1 VPAPRPLLFDLDG
14 TLVDTVPFILT
25 CARHAFE
32 GYGRPVTDAEWIN
45 GIGTPL
51 RTQLASLALHPD
63 DVEPLLARY
72 RTFWLENHDRLTHP
86 FPGAVELVHSL
97 AERGHPLAVVT
108 SKTIAGAKR
117 TLEHVGLPEL
127 VETLIAADSCP
138 RSKPDPMPVH
148 LALERLGCAA
158 STAHSLMIGDSPH
171 DVAAG
176 KAAGTIAV
184 AALWGACT
192 RDALA
197 TASPD
202 HFLAELGELPVLLR
216 ALDATE

>member
-1 VPAPRPLLFDLDG
+1 MSPPRPLLFDLDG
-14 TLVDTVPFILT
+14 TLVDTVPFILA
-25 CARHAFE
+25 CARHTFE
-32 GYGRPVTDAEWIN
+32 GYGRAVSDAQWIA

-51 RTQLASLALHPD
+51 RTQLTSLALRPA
-63 DVEPLLARY
+63 DVEPLLSRY

-86 FPGAVELVHSL
+86 FPGAVELVRTL
-97 AERGHPLAVVT
+97 AGRGHSIAIVT
-108 SKTIAGAKR
+108 SKTLAGAQR

-127 VETLIAADSCP
+127 VETLVAADSCP

-148 LALERLGCAA
+148 LALERLGCTP
-158 STAHSLMIGDSPH
+158 STARSLMIGDSPH

-176 KAAGTIAV
+176 RAAGTIAV

-192 RDALA
+192 RAEIA
-197 TASPD
+197 AAGPD

-216 ALDATE
+216 ALDAME

>member
-1 VPAPRPLLFDLDG
+1 
-14 TLVDTVPFILT
+14 
-25 CARHAFE
+25 
-32 GYGRPVTDAEWIN
+32 
-45 GIGTPL
+45 
-51 RTQLASLALHPD
+51 
-63 DVEPLLARY
+63 
-72 RTFWLENHDRLTHP
+72 
-86 FPGAVELVHSL
+86 
-97 AERGHPLAVVT
+97 
-108 SKTIAGAKR
+108 
-117 TLEHVGLPEL
+117 
-127 VETLIAADSCP
+127 
-138 RSKPDPMPVH
+138 
-148 LALERLGCAA
+148 
-158 STAHSLMIGDSPH
+158 MIGDSPH